1 RSTIRSVLTASR
13 PSFLLFS
20 VRRSILTASRPSS
33 FLFSVKRSIE
43 THLSLTLSHTTILFC
58 SPVLASTAP
67 FTSISDQSTVNAFR
81 NLKFLGKSS
90 VQVPYSGEDESRVLK
105 RVKGSFSDQENTVV
119 CVLDNFDDIVDSHAC
134 LFLQSLWPYGFHF
147 LFYLFSAVTGMI
159 QNIAFISMS
168 YIFFSVRM
176 CTYLLLVYGPVRS
189 HLGFPAWRLRY
200 TEI

>member
-1 RSTIRSVLTASR
+1 MPNHDVFSHLLRQRRSTIRSVLTASR

-119 CVLDNFDDIVDSHAC
+119 CVLDNFD
-134 LFLQSLWPYGFHF
+134 G
-147 LFYLFSAVTGMI
+147 
-159 QNIAFISMS
+159 NSMK
-168 YIFFSVRM
+168 VAE
-176 CTYLLLVYGPVRS
+176 LLVEN
-189 HLGFPAWRLRY
+189 GFKEA
-200 TEI
+200 